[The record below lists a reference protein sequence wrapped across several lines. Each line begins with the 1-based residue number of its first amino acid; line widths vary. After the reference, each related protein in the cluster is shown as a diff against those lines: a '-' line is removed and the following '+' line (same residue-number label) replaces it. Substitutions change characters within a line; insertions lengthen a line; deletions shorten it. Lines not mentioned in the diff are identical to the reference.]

1 MQRASMPHDAN
12 VVSPDAN
19 WKGDN
24 NGEHVGRDETARP
37 FSARLPRWG
46 RGERGGG
53 HPRRLRRQ
61 CNEHARTG
69 GQADDGPGCG
79 KQRGAHDGSEQR
91 LRRRPTTAPATTG
104 TTAPTAAAVAT
115 SASTT
120 GSAAAPTTAASS
132 AVAATT
138 VAGKPGG
145 SILIGTL
152 GEASTI
158 NPVRLRRLRG

>member
-1 MQRASMPHDAN
+1 MPHDAN

-91 LRRRPTTAPATTG
+91 LRRADDRARHYRYDRADCG
-104 TTAPTAAAVAT
+104 RRGDLRQHNRVG
-115 SASTT
+115 
-120 GSAAAPTTAASS
+120 GSADH
-132 AVAATT
+132 
-138 VAGKPGG
+138 GG
-145 SILIGTL
+145 
-152 GEASTI
+152 E
-158 NPVRLRRLRG
+158 